1 MTGQTVKNLFTGEDA
16 IDIVPIDDTTADFTP
31 DTPWLTREHF
41 STPSELTEYRK
52 KDALRTPFLMDMT
65 NYLPK
70 DGLNGIMQR
79 PINSVTP

>member
-52 KDALRTPFLMDMT
+52 KERKT
-65 NYLPK
+65 
-70 DGLNGIMQR
+70 R
-79 PINSVTP
+79 